1 MKFFEPKS
9 ALEIYTSRYRFT
21 IVISI
26 MVLIIL
32 LPVVIA
38 ALFDGQ
44 YLVAAV
50 LGGLTLFIILIFI
63 IGVIWYKKIIK
74 QLEEEEFNKK
84 R

>member
-1 MKFFEPKS
+1 MS
-9 ALEIYTSRYRFT
+9 
-21 IVISI
+21 
-26 MVLIIL
+26 LIIL

-38 ALFDGQ
+38 ALLDGQ

-50 LGGLTLFIILIFI
+50 LGRLILFIILIFI
-63 IGVIWYKKIIK
+63 FGVISYKKIIK